1 VALSPTPLVK
11 TFADNAIGNLTAK
24 SDLGT
29 YTYPPQASPGR
40 MPSRRSAS
48 GQCA

>member
-29 YTYPPQASPGR
+29 YTYP
-40 MPSRRSAS
+40 AS
-48 GQCA
+48 G